1 MDTLGAFIGCMI
13 PLGILGF
20 ILLLIVLSN
29 IRQVNQ
35 YEKGLLFDKGKFSR
49 IVEPGWIFVF
59 PIFQSLR
66 KIDSRIKTVELT
78 NLEAMSKD
86 NVSIVLGIVLYY
98 KIEDAAKSILNVEN
112 SQWATS
118 QLAESTM
125 RTVVGEFDLNQL
137 LSSRESVAEKIQLI
151 IDKTVDEWGIDIKSV
166 ELKDISLPSNMKRT
180 MAKQAEAEREKV
192 SIIMKS
198 EGELLAAQ
206 NLSDAAKTLAEAP
219 GALHLRT
226 LSTVNDVSSDQSNTI
241 IFMIPIEVLR
251 ALEGFGTNKNTGS
264 SEDLGNLISSVVK
277 KKDSK

>member
-1 MDTLGAFIGCMI
+1 M